1 MDMVL
6 LETTKM
12 RQMSSQIAYS
22 TFSSSGSK
30 ERSCPV
36 GPQVFCVLPLYL
48 LKVVT
53 LKKQEFIKE
62 KVGVG

>member
-30 ERSCPV
+30 DRSFPV
-36 GPQVFCVLPLYL
+36 GPQVFCVLLYL
-48 LKVVT
+48 LKVAT
-53 LKKQEFIKE
+53 LK
-62 KVGVG
+62 GH

>member
-1 MDMVL
+1 MDKVL

-30 ERSCPV
+30 DRSFPV
-36 GPQVFCVLPLYL
+36 GPQVFCVLLYL
-48 LKVVT
+48 LKVAT
-53 LKKQEFIKE
+53 LK
-62 KVGVG
+62 GH

>member
-1 MDMVL
+1 MDKVL

-12 RQMSSQIAYS
+12 RHQMSSQIAYS

-36 GPQVFCVLPLYL
+36 GPQLFCVLLYL

>member
-30 ERSCPV
+30 DRSFPV
-36 GPQVFCVLPLYL
+36 GPQIFCVLLYL